1 MQAETLRGELV
12 EALEKLARGQSAR
25 GDFAGALVSARRW
38 LALDPLREEAH
49 RQVMRLYA
57 WAGQRNAALH
67 QYRACVRILEQELG
81 VAPLAETTELYEAI
95 KGNRLSLPGRPDRS
109 LGTCQVATAPGADL
123 TGLQKPA
130 RSLPLVGRGAELTA
144 LIRAYERHGAD
155 GYFVA
160 LEGEAG
166 IGKTRLAE
174 EFLARVR
181 AQGATIITVRCYEG
195 EANVA
200 YGPVADG
207 LRGALAQS
215 ACADRLDALPAHWLA
230 EAARLLPELSVLRP
244 GLPLSPPLDAPSG
257 QSRFFEGLRQVLST
271 ICQGSASNVLF
282 FDDMHWADAASLDLL
297 AYLVRRLRGQPL
309 FILAT
314 WRSDEGPAVSRLRG
328 LVAEAQRA
336 DMGTALVLKRLALA
350 DVLDMVRDL
359 SAAGTALPDGIA
371 GRLYHETEGLPL
383 FLAAYLEALAQS
395 SEKGEGGAWPMP
407 RGVVDLLR
415 ARLGRVEAA
424 AQQTLQAAAVI
435 GRSFDLEAVQVTSG
449 RSDEEIVSA
458 LEMLADRGIIAE
470 VAEDAGAAPRY
481 DFTHEKL
488 RGTGLRLRRAWHAGG
503 CSTAGPRPRCWPARP
518 APP

>member
-1 MQAETLRGELV
+1 M
-12 EALEKLARGQSAR
+12 
-25 GDFAGALVSARRW
+25 
-38 LALDPLREEAH
+38 
-49 RQVMRLYA
+49 
-57 WAGQRNAALH
+57 
-67 QYRACVRILEQELG
+67 
-81 VAPLAETTELYEAI
+81 
-95 KGNRLSLPGRPDRS
+95 
-109 LGTCQVATAPGADL
+109 
-123 TGLQKPA
+123 
-130 RSLPLVGRGAELTA
+130 
-144 LIRAYERHGAD
+144 
-155 GYFVA
+155 
-160 LEGEAG
+160 
-166 IGKTRLAE
+166 
-174 EFLARVR
+174 
-181 AQGATIITVRCYEG
+181 
-195 EANVA
+195 A

-207 LRGALAQS
+207 LRGVLAQP

-244 GLPLSPPLDAPSG
+244 GLPLSSALDAPSG

-282 FDDMHWADAASLDLL
+282 FDDLHWADAASLDLL

-309 FILAT
+309 FILAA
-314 WRSDEGPAVSRLRG
+314 WRSAEGPAVSRLRG

-395 SEKGEGGAWPMP
+395 SERGEGGAWPVP
-407 RGVVDLLR
+407 RGVADLLR
-415 ARLGRVEAA
+415 ARLGQWTAA
-424 AQQTLQAAAVI
+424 ALQTLQAAAVI

-458 LEMLADRGIIAE
+458 LEILADRGIITE

-488 RGTGLRLRRAWHAGG
+488 RALVYEETSLARRRLLHGRAARSLLERARSQPRSGYPCGTDRPALPAVRARRRRCGLLRLGRRP
-503 CSTAGPRPRCWPARP
+503 CPRALCQR
-518 APP
+518 